1 VLDAQKPMVDEQ
13 EGERVPN
20 GFPEIIDGHVHI
32 FPDGLFAAVWRWFA
46 EHGWPIRYQ
55 MTSSEVVTFLLSRGI
70 SHIVAFQY
78 AHKPGIARKLNR
90 YMVEKCAEFPGRLTG
105 LATVFPGE
113 DDAAA
118 IIEEAFAAGLAG
130 LKLHGHVQCFMLNS
144 EAMHQLY
151 ASCQTNGK
159 PLVMHIGREPKSA
172 AYRCDPDKL
181 YAAWQLETVLKEYP
195 RLKVCVPHLGIDEIH
210 PYREMIEKYDNL
222 WLDTAMAIA
231 NYLPIAGQIDLRR
244 YRAERI
250 LYGSDFPNIPY
261 AWDRELKNLARQNI
275 PAEQLGRICHD
286 NAAELFGLV

>member
-1 VLDAQKPMVDEQ
+1 MLDVQEPMVDER

-20 GFPEIIDGHVHI
+20 GLPEIIDGHVHI

-55 MTSSEVVTFLLSRGI
+55 MTSSEVVGFLLSRGI

-78 AHKPGIARKLNR
+78 AHKPGIARELNS

-118 IIEEAFAAGLAG
+118 IVEEAFAAGLAG
-130 LKLHGHVQCFMLNS
+130 LKLHGHVQCFTLNS

-151 ASCQTNGK
+151 ASCQNNGK

-181 YAAWQLETVLKEYP
+181 YAAWQLETVLKGYP
-195 RLKVCVPHLGIDEIH
+195 RLKVCVPHLGIDEIQ

-231 NYLPIAGQIDLRR
+231 DYLPIAGQIDLRR

-261 AWDRELKNLARQNI
+261 AWDRELKILARQNI
-275 PAEQLGRICHD
+275 PAGQLGRICHD
-286 NAAELFGLV
+286 NAAELFGLA